1 MGARIEG
8 DLPRE
13 DHCRRL
19 ALVLPGQSTERALG
33 SPRVMLSLSRL
44 VDYFILFYASTRRPA
59 GDTATTES
67 AQQEDARRPSLFRR
81 LPLRAEF
88 GCWSSFCC
96 PTGGSARSAGCS
108 TRARLGG
115 VPLHS
120 KKTYLLKLQIKL
132 KTKKT
137 KSIRALSFVGRVS
150 TGGRQ
155 LAPVDS
161 RERRSTPW
169 ALPGGRCARGGPRR
183 AVCTFGTI

>member
-1 MGARIEG
+1 MLVAGASLGTPCHAVIVAT
-8 DLPRE
+8 
-13 DHCRRL
+13 RRL
-19 ALVLPGQSTERALG
+19 LYFFL
-33 SPRVMLSLSRL
+33 RL
-44 VDYFILFYASTRRPA
+44 RRPRA
-59 GDTATTES
+59 DTATTDKCS
-67 AQQEDARRPSLFRR
+67 A
-81 LPLRAEF
+81 
-88 GCWSSFCC
+88 G
-96 PTGGSARSAGCS
+96 GCS
-108 TRARLGG
+108 TSPSLSPTNFDGAEFQLVSICSSVALPGVPPVCSATLRLVGRPRVGG

-183 AVCTFGTI
+183 AACTFGTI